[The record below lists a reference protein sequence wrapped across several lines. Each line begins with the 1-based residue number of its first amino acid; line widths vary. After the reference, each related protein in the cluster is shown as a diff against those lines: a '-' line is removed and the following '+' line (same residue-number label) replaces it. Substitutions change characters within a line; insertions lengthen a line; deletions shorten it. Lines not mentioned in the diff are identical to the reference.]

1 MTSPVL
7 QYGRVEDW
15 IGGLVMD
22 GLDSDD
28 LPDDVALTGSVKLEP
43 MLAESAGGIRVP
55 TMPKWLSVQPVTC
68 QYVNGRLTHR
78 GLPYVM
84 LLAPNEAT
92 NPTNWKWQASFDLR
106 LNGAQVVRK
115 QFAFVLPVYD
125 PDAALVAGR
134 NPTIVNLTTV
144 QPVNVPGSGTGVV
157 QGPAGFSLSGVEIVE
172 DGIQFYREAP
182 GEPGGQVPVGVPVPL
197 PAGSGEVPADSI
209 DAAKL
214 APAVREKVASAIT
227 DAEADERYAPALTA
241 DSSRPGLY
249 FFSGAVATDG
259 ALAAASSYY
268 KSAALASGSTR
279 LKLLTLGDS
288 TNDGFGSP
296 GGPSSWAKVW
306 PQRLV
311 ELLRS
316 QLGRPAGGRGWIPPS
331 PPVGPGS
338 YSFDTAQRLPAG
350 RSLDALNFQIGIP
363 GSLWLQRGHATNADE
378 VLYTLSPGVTAVDV
392 LTTGY
397 GGDMIVTAANA
408 GASIT
413 KDSAGDRVIT
423 RVTNPGATLSIR
435 GSNTPSNVGLALL
448 GIIEHVGDDGAG
460 VTQVNLSQ
468 ASIRAFEVAGWLSES
483 DKSML
488 PLIDMYD
495 PHVAL
500 ITLGSND
507 KSTGRTQ
514 AQMSAA
520 MTTIVDRLRS
530 ASAQMEIVFIVRPDP
545 DSAWTAY
552 GNNIIATAATLG
564 VRSLDLR
571 GRLSSPSLYIA
582 DGVHFNE
589 AGEDAMAA
597 LMLDYMK
604 VGV

>member
-7 QYGRVEDW
+7 EYGRVEDW

-28 LPDDVALTGSVKLEP
+28 LPDDVALTGTVKLEP

-55 TMPKWLSVQPVTC
+55 TMPKWLSVQPITC
-68 QYVNGRLTHR
+68 SYVNGRLTHR

-134 NPTIVNLTTV
+134 NPTVVNLTTV
-144 QPVNVPGSGTGVV
+144 QPVNVPGSGTGIV
-157 QGPAGFSLSGVEIVE
+157 QGPPGFSISGVEIVE
-172 DGIQFYREAP
+172 DGIQFYRDAP
-182 GEPGGQVPVGVPVPL
+182 GSPGGQVPVGVPVPL

-214 APAVREKVASAIT
+214 APAVREKVESAIT
-227 DAEADERYAPALTA
+227 DTEADARYTPALTP

-249 FFSGAVATDG
+249 FFSGAVAADG

-268 KSAALASGSTR
+268 KSAALASGTTR

-288 TNDGFGSP
+288 TNDGFGAP

-306 PQRLV
+306 PQRLA
-311 ELLRS
+311 ELLRA

-338 YSFDTAQRLPAG
+338 YSFNTAQQLPAG
-350 RSLDALNFQIGIP
+350 RTLDALNVPTFQTGIP
-363 GSLWLQRGHATNADE
+363 GSLWLQRGHASNADE
-378 VLYTLSPGVTAVDV
+378 VVYTLSAGVTAVDV

-397 GGDMIVTAANA
+397 SGNMIITAANA
-408 GASIT
+408 GSSIT
-413 KDSAGDRVIT
+413 KSSVGDRVIT
-423 RVTNPGATLSIR
+423 RITNPGATLSIR
-435 GSNTPSNVGLALL
+435 GDVGVGLAIL
-448 GIIEHVGDDGAG
+448 GIIEHVGDEGAG

-468 ASIRAFEVAGWLSES
+468 ASIRAFEVAGWLTGS
-483 DKSML
+483 DKSTL
-488 PLIDMYD
+488 PLIDAYD

-507 KSTGRTQ
+507 KGTGRTQ
-514 AQMSAA
+514 AEMSSA
-520 MTTIVDRLRS
+520 MSTIVDRLRS
-530 ASAQMEIVFIVRPDP
+530 AVAQMEIVFIVRPDS
-545 DSAWTAY
+545 DAAWTAY
-552 GNNIIATAATLG
+552 GNNIVSTASTLG

-571 GRLSSPSLYIA
+571 GKLTSSSLYVA

-589 AGEDAMAA
+589 AGENAMAD
-597 LMLDYMK
+597 LVLDYMK

>member
-1 MTSPVL
+1 MPLGYCKVRVNITALVKDGNDSDIAPDEQALSGQLKLVPMVKPGTPL
-7 QYGRVEDW
+7 QYDDGGRKKLKVLTALENIE
-15 IGGLVMD
+15 IGPFGD
-22 GLDSDD
+22 
-28 LPDDVALTGSVKLEP
+28 
-43 MLAESAGGIRVP
+43 I
-55 TMPKWLSVQPVTC
+55 
-68 QYVNGRLTHR
+68 VNGAVDFVTV
-78 GLPYVM
+78 P
-84 LLAPNEAT
+84 APDASNT
-92 NPTNWKWQASFDLR
+92 NIAALQWQAIFVNPKYGNKIVQINDIFFWAVAGVDIDL
-106 LNGAQVVRK
+106 ADQVNTAPSSTAVQITRGPRGFGVVDV
-115 QFAFVLPVYD
+115 QTEADELVFFAGPQDD
-125 PDAALVAGR
+125 PDAWLEAGR
-134 NPTIVNLTTV
+134 AL
-144 QPVNVPGSGTGVV
+144 
-157 QGPAGFSLSGVEIVE
+157 
-172 DGIQFYREAP
+172 
-182 GEPGGQVPVGVPVPL
+182 L
-197 PAGSGEVPADSI
+197 PAGGGLTVEQI
-209 DAAKL
+209 AA
-214 APAVREKVASAIT
+214 AAG
-227 DAEADERYAPALTA
+227 DAETALGQVLANSYTPVLTA

-306 PQRLV
+306 PQRLA

-338 YSFDTAQRLPAG
+338 YSFNTAQQLPAG
-350 RSLDALNFQIGIP
+350 RTLDTLNVPTFQTGIP
-363 GSLWLQRGHATNADE
+363 GSLWLQRGHASNADE

-397 GGDMIVTAANA
+397 SGNMIITAANA
-408 GASIT
+408 GSSIT
-413 KDSAGDRVIT
+413 KSSVGDRIVTRIT
-423 RVTNPGATLSIR
+423 DPGATVSIR
-435 GSNTPSNVGLALL
+435 GDVGVGLAIL

-483 DKSML
+483 DKSTL
-488 PLIDMYD
+488 PLIDAYD

-514 AQMSAA
+514 AQMSSA
-520 MTTIVDRLRS
+520 MTTIVERLRS

-545 DSAWTAY
+545 DTAWTAY
-552 GNNIIATAATLG
+552 GNNIISTAATLG

-571 GRLSSPSLYIA
+571 GQLSSSSLYVA

-589 AGEDAMAA
+589 AGEDAMAD
-597 LMLDYMK
+597 LLLDYMK
-604 VGV
+604 VGA